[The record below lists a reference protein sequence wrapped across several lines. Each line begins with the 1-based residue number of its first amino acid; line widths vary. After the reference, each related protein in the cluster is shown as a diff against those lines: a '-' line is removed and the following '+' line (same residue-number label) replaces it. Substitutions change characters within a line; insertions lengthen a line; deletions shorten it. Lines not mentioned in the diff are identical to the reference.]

1 MRGVVYTFR
10 INVFAYQHGI
20 YPRSEQVVA
29 ATRGIDRGRVGA
41 DAVERAFA
49 DDLVAFVRVQK
60 EAGLDYFSD
69 GLLKWQDI
77 FRPLAQ
83 ALGVKPHIL
92 VRWFDTNTFFREP
105 ELSGRLAAAT
115 NSDGVVADAS
125 VPRPRVTTLPS
136 PYMFSRAAHTDQD
149 RNALMLALAEQVL
162 RPAIDAAVAAG
173 AELIHLEDPWLGYV
187 GITREDW
194 APLRDA
200 MTILHRDLKAKLAF
214 HVYFG
219 DAAPHL
225 DQLQQLPVD
234 AIGVDL
240 VQTDVKALGSGWNK
254 GLIAGVING
263 RSSIL
268 ESPTAL
274 VELARHLAD
283 TVAPRNLYLSSN
295 CELGYLPTVVAE
307 QKVQR
312 LGEAARKVKELVSV

>member
-1 MRGVVYTFR
+1 
-10 INVFAYQHGI
+10 
-20 YPRSEQVVA
+20 VVA
-29 ATRGIDRGRVGA
+29 ATRGIDRGRVGS

-49 DDLVAFVRVQK
+49 DDLAAFVRVQK
-60 EAGLDYFSD
+60 DAGMDFFSD

-77 FRPLAQ
+77 FRPLTE
-83 ALGVKPHIL
+83 ALGVKPHTL

-105 ELSGRLAAAT
+105 ELSGRLAAPA
-115 NSDGVVADAS
+115 NPDGVAPDAS

-136 PYMFSRAAHTDQD
+136 PYMFSRAARTDQD
-149 RNALMLALAEQVL
+149 RNQLMVALAQQVL

-173 AELIHLEDPWLGYV
+173 SELIHLEDPWLGYS

-194 APLRDA
+194 APLGEA
-200 MTILHRDLKAKLAF
+200 LQILHRDLQATLAF

-219 DAAPHL
+219 DAAPHIDEL
-225 DQLQQLPVD
+225 LKLPVD
-234 AIGVDL
+234 ALGVDL

-254 GLIAGVING
+254 GLVAGVING

-268 ESPTAL
+268 ESPKDL
-274 VELARHLAD
+274 VDVAHHLAE
-283 TVAPRNLYLSSN
+283 TVRPRSLYLSSN